1 MADSQNTIAL
11 RAEIAQV
18 EKKLKAL
25 QAAGKGLGSVKNEI
39 KETYEGGDAS
49 DLYGNKYDEMSNE
62 EESTIQ
68 KYKKKFEEEKNNM
81 VKEINAQKFSL
92 NLTISGLNAE
102 IFITNLIG

>member
-1 MADSQNTIAL
+1 
-11 RAEIAQV
+11 
-18 EKKLKAL
+18 
-25 QAAGKGLGSVKNEI
+25 
-39 KETYEGGDAS
+39 
-49 DLYGNKYDEMSNE
+49 MSNE